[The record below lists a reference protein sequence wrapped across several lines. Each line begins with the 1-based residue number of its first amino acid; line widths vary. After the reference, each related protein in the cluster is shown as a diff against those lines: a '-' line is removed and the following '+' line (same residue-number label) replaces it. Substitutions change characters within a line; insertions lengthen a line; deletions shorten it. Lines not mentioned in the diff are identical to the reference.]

1 MKNKDFR
8 GERMYQVST
17 LNALALGYTRKVVTV
32 ADLLAHGDTGLGTF
46 ENLDGEMI
54 VVDGH
59 CYRAGDDGSVTETDV
74 STGVPFASVGWLKG
88 SCQFELGAVPN
99 VARLKDLLNLK
110 IEEGFGLNSMHIV
123 RIDGFFEKVDARS
136 ENGLRTQHVEL
147 KELLGMN
154 QKAFTFENVQG
165 SLVCLYYPDYMEGI
179 NAAGWHFHFVSEDKT
194 RGGHVFDLSMV
205 SGSARLDK
213 ICQLEMQ
220 LPTEA
225 AFDTYSLTKAS
236 QKDIKQ
242 VEQGKG

>member
-1 MKNKDFR
+1 
-8 GERMYQVST
+8 MYQIST
-17 LNALALGYTRKVVTV
+17 LNALALGYTRKVVSI

-54 VVDGH
+54 VLDGH
-59 CYRAGDDGSVTETDV
+59 CYRAGDDGSVTEP
-74 STGVPFASVGWLKG
+74 STNRGVPFASVAFLKG
-88 SCQFELGAVPN
+88 SLKFDLGAVPN
-99 VARLKDLLNLK
+99 VERLKDLLNLK

-123 RIDGFFEKVDARS
+123 RIDGSFEKVDARS
-136 ENGLRTQHVEL
+136 ENGLRSQHVEL
-147 KELLGMN
+147 KELLSMN
-154 QKAFTFENVQG
+154 QKAFTFEHVKG

-179 NAAGWHFHFVSEDKT
+179 NAAGWHFHFVSDDKT
-194 RGGHVFDLSMV
+194 KGGHVFDLSMEF
-205 SGSARLDK
+205 GHATLDK
-213 ICQLEMQ
+213 ISQLEMQ